1 MGSLRNTSMNYMWP
15 VKNIPGVKD
24 IPMISIKAGK
34 ETHSFNH
41 HVSTCLL
48 CPQDKQDKFDK
59 DREAFC
65 QDMQNGNRAITHKTW
80 LSFLYPED
88 AYNPDTLDKGLLCGP
103 FLVSVSLSIIC
114 IRIAN
119 LLFSA
124 INTCLLDHIQ
134 Q

>member
-15 VKNIPGVKD
+15 IKNIPGVDD

-34 ETHSFNH
+34 ETRGFNH
-41 HVSTCLL
+41 HASARLL
-48 CPQDKQDKFDK
+48 CPRDKRDEFDN

-65 QDMQNGNRAITHKTW
+65 QDVQNGNRAITHKTW
-80 LSFLYPED
+80 PSFLYPED
-88 AYNPDTLDKGLLCGP
+88 AYNPDALDKGLLRGP

-124 INTCLLDHIQ
+124 IDTCLPDHVQ
-134 Q
+134 R

>member
-1 MGSLRNTSMNYMWP
+1 MWP

-24 IPMISIKAGK
+24 IPMISIKASK
-34 ETHSFNH
+34 ETHGFNH
-41 HVSTCLL
+41 HVSTRLL
-48 CPQDKQDKFDK
+48 CPWDKQDKFDK

-65 QDMQNGNRAITHKTW
+65 WDVQNRNRAITHKTW
-80 LSFLYPED
+80 PSFLYPED
-88 AYNPDTLDKGLLCGP
+88 AYNPDALDEGLPRGP

-134 Q
+134 R